1 MNMLKKL
8 FSTNS
13 KKKQNKG
20 LPGIKVPNKPDD
32 EMLEYMLERRMMA
45 RQFDWMLK
53 HHFGNDDMHWIDF

>member
-20 LPGIKVPNKPDD
+20 LSGIKVPNKPDD